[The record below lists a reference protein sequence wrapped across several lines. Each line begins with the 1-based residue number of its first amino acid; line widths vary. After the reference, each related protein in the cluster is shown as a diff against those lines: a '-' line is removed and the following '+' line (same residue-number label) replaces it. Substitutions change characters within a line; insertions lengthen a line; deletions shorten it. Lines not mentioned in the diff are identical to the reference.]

1 MLGIGIYMFVAD
13 FYSTSIVTGCRCNP
27 SEQTISWQ
35 TPVFGAIVILILGIL
50 IKIDKPKFPKMD
62 IQGKRTFV
70 FEKITDCRNKNVI
83 NAIEKFGGSEVYDS
97 QSSHAQNI
105 YLGRIIL
112 FAIGLFVLFA
122 LLSCNNRHDLTE
134 NYSVFTYGEGLYGE
148 SEEDYPVFVSKLGYK
163 DAPPFIAN
171 VRQVWWNDS
180 TIIIGQNNDYWWI
193 VTAVDNRLSY
203 GDKYV
208 GPLSVREKDSI
219 MVAEKI
225 RIKQMKHWSYE

>member
-1 MLGIGIYMFVAD
+1 MLDIILL
-13 FYSTSIVTGCRCNP
+13 
-27 SEQTISWQ
+27 SE
-35 TPVFGAIVILILGIL
+35 A
-50 IKIDKPKFPKMD
+50 KRPKSFSVRLS
-62 IQGKRTFV
+62 GKY
-70 FEKITDCRNKNVI
+70 CRNKSVI
-83 NAIEKFGGSEVYDS
+83 TAIEQFGGSEVYDS
-97 QSSHAQNI
+97 QSSHAQNM

-148 SEEDYPVFVSKLGYK
+148 SEEGYPVFVSKLGYK

-171 VRQVWWNDS
+171 IRQVWWNDS
-180 TIIIGQNNDYWWI
+180 TIIIEQNNDYWWI
-193 VTAVDNRLSY
+193 VTAVDSRLSY

-208 GPLSVREKDSI
+208 GPLSAREKDSI
-219 MVAEKI
+219 MVVEKI